1 MGTSTTQQSF
11 TDTPIEVRKFNPD
24 LDNVERYYVDN
35 DPFRTHYIN
44 AMSIT
49 FPEGERYFLRSVL
62 AYKDEITDP
71 KLLDDIKQF
80 CAQEAQHSLV
90 HVKMNETAKRF
101 GYPMDNI
108 EKFIAKVLRWR
119 TEAAKTSRFWKRYNL
134 AATTC
139 LEHFTAILAKQ
150 ALTRP
155 EIVFAGMDPRIR
167 ALYQWHAVEEIE
179 HRAVS
184 FDVYKATGG
193 SWLFLR
199 MVMLF
204 ISFMF
209 TFTTLRITW
218 VLLRQDG
225 LGFRWATLK
234 SAVGYLLLPPKA
246 MLFRVA
252 PDWLTFFMP
261 GFHPAKYHGDL
272 DTEGTLATMQQY
284 IQPAAAA

>member
-1 MGTSTTQQSF
+1 MNASATKQSF
-11 TDTPIEVRKFNPD
+11 TENTIEVRKFNPD
-24 LDNVERYYVDN
+24 LEGVERYYVAN
-35 DPFRTHYIN
+35 DPFKTHFTN

-71 KLLDDIKQF
+71 KLQEEIKQF

-90 HVKMNETAKRF
+90 HVKLNETAKRF
-101 GYPMDNI
+101 GYPMDKI
-108 EKFIAKVLRWR
+108 ESVIAKILRWR

-155 EIVFAGMDPRIR
+155 DIMFGGMDPRIR
-167 ALYQWHAVEEIE
+167 SLYQWHAVEEIE

-184 FDVYKATGG
+184 YDVYKATGG
-193 SWLFLR
+193 NWLFLR
-199 MVMLF
+199 VVMLI
-204 ISFMF
+204 ISFLFMF
-209 TFTTLRITW
+209 TSLRITW

-225 LGFRWATLK
+225 EAFRWKTLK
-234 SAVGYLLLPPKA
+234 SAIGYLFVPPQA
-246 MLFRVA
+246 VLFRVL
-252 PDWLTFFMP
+252 PDWLTFFVP
-261 GFHPAKYHGDL
+261 GFHPSKHHGDL
-272 DTEGTLATMQQY
+272 DTEGTLAKMEQY
-284 IQPAAAA
+284 LQPAVTA